1 MSNGQAVLTVNGTI
15 AEIVFSNPDEGVMDR
30 AMEADMLAAVE
41 QITGDPSIRVCVLS
55 GAGPG
60 VFIRH
65 YDLKVL
71 APQADEMAKRGLVF
85 TTDRPVPEAPIH
97 VAMRLMEASET
108 IFIAALTGTAMG
120 GGFELALACDLR
132 VVQTGAGEFGLPE
145 INLGILPGAGGTQR
159 LPQIVG
165 QSRALHMTLTGD
177 TLTPE
182 EMVAAGLASAC
193 VPDARVDAL
202 ALALAQRMAGKP
214 ARAASHIKR
223 LVRQAQSAR
232 ADDFADER
240 TLFWDLMVQPEAARL
255 LAEGA
260 QGRRRITN
268 EP

>member
-1 MSNGQAVLTVNGTI
+1 MSNGQATLTVSGPI
-15 AEIVFSNPDEGVMDR
+15 AEIVFRNADQGFMDR
-30 AMEADMLAAVE
+30 AMEADLLKAVE
-41 QITGDPSIRVCVLS
+41 QIIQDPSIRVCVLS
-55 GAGPG
+55 GAEPG

-71 APQADEMAKRGLVF
+71 APQAAKMTARGMEF
-85 TTDRPVPEAPIH
+85 STDRPVPEAPIH
-97 VAMRLMEASET
+97 IAMRLMEDSDT
-108 IFIAALTGTAMG
+108 IFIAAVTGTAMG

-132 VVQTGAGEFGLPE
+132 VVQAGAHEYGLPE

-165 QSRALHMTLTGD
+165 QSRALQMTLTGD
-177 TLTPE
+177 TLSPE

-193 VPDARVDAL
+193 VDDARAEAL
-202 ALALAQRMAGKP
+202 VLAQRMAGKP

-223 LVRQAQSAR
+223 LVRQAKSAR
-232 ADDFADER
+232 PGDFADER
-240 TLFWDLMVQPEAARL
+240 TLFCDLMVQPEANRL

-260 QGRRRITN
+260 EGARRITD